1 MCFFPPSILHF
12 TFYLSPFRSNPHLF
26 TPRRRRRRP
35 PRYQQVLGDVNPESE
50 IVAGGD
56 VFVWGSLCGD
66 VTAGVEGDTRA
77 QVFSLDMRPSS
88 VTIGSVTA
96 LNGDAAGDG
105 AGAGGAAGVN
115 GVASGVPEVA
125 TVVEGSSQR
134 AEIVV
139 TPASAA
145 AARLSARESKQE
157 RRTRSAMARKAAYVT
172 GIYIAAA
179 GLALLIRPAQVFGL
193 LFSIEGIT
201 DPWIRVFGTLCV
213 AFGTYYWGTAFGDW
227 HGMGADAFYISTIF
241 GRVFIFAV
249 FCAMVAT
256 GRFTEPALLL
266 LGLINF
272 VGALFMMHALN
283 KGRRQDQEVAGV

>member
-1 MCFFPPSILHF
+1 M
-12 TFYLSPFRSNPHLF
+12 
-26 TPRRRRRRP
+26 
-35 PRYQQVLGDVNPESE
+35 
-50 IVAGGD
+50 
-56 VFVWGSLCGD
+56 FVWGSLCGD
-66 VTAGVEGDTRA
+66 VTAGAENDTRS

-88 VTIGSVTA
+88 VTIGTVTA
-96 LNGDAAGDG
+96 LNGDVTAAPG
-105 AGAGGAAGVN
+105 APGGAGGSVIGVP
-115 GVASGVPEVA
+115 SGVPEVA
-125 TVVEGSSQR
+125 TVMDGS

-145 AARLSARESKQE
+145 SARLAARESTEE
-157 RRTRSAMARKAAYVT
+157 RRARGVMARKAAYVT
-172 GIYIAAA
+172 GVYIAAA

-227 HGMGADAFYISTIF
+227 HGMGAEGFYVSTIA
-241 GRVFIFAV
+241 GRVFIFV
-249 FCAMVAT
+249 TFCAMVAT

-272 VGALFMMHALN
+272 VGALLMMHALN
-283 KGRRQDQEVAGV
+283 NGRRQRGQGAGA